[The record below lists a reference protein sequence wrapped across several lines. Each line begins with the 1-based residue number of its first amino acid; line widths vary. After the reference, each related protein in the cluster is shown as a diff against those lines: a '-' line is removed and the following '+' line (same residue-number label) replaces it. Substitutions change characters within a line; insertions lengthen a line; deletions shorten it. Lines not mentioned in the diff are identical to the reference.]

1 MGPRRRKAS
10 AQAEIRPEVCG
21 RGMWASC
28 AACNAGSTRRNAMG
42 LAILILVLA
51 LLIGGIS
58 LAVEALWW
66 MVIIAVG
73 LAVLSAVLG
82 FLRRA

>member
-1 MGPRRRKAS
+1 
-10 AQAEIRPEVCG
+10 
-21 RGMWASC
+21 
-28 AACNAGSTRRNAMG
+28 MG
-42 LAILILVLA
+42 LAIVILILA

-66 MVIIAVG
+66 MIIIAVG

>member
-1 MGPRRRKAS
+1 
-10 AQAEIRPEVCG
+10 
-21 RGMWASC
+21 
-28 AACNAGSTRRNAMG
+28 MG
-42 LAILILVLA
+42 LAILILILA

-58 LAVEALWW
+58 FAVEALWW